1 MLVYSCPSPERG
13 RSARIVWMSSNGL
26 AWGLFHT
33 MSFLFSLV
41 VRSLPSQGWEV
52 CFVLLGLV
60 KVVMVEKPL
69 LSPFGFAI
77 FGKRI

>member
-1 MLVYSCPSPERG
+1 
-13 RSARIVWMSSNGL
+13 
-26 AWGLFHT
+26 